1 MFVRGILMYPL
12 SSANPDV
19 VRHSPQI
26 VNVSRGDRWCLYHRL
41 QELMIPCWCL
51 QDGTLQV
58 EVQDGLNA
66 LLLWSVVRQFSASR
80 TELVEWLNQ
89 CWNTPL

>member
-1 MFVRGILMYPL
+1 MYPL
-12 SSANPDV
+12 SSASRDV
-19 VRHSPQI
+19 ARYTTQV
-26 VNVSRGDRWCLYHRL
+26 VNVSRSDRWHLYHRL

-58 EVQDGLNA
+58 AIGDGVNA

-80 TELVEWLNQ
+80 TELVNWLDQ
-89 CWNTPL
+89 CWDIPL

>member
-1 MFVRGILMYPL
+1 MYPL

-19 VRHSPQI
+19 APYTTQV
-26 VNVSRGDRWCLYHRL
+26 VNVSRSDRWPLYHRL

-51 QDGTLQV
+51 QDGTLHV
-58 EVQDGLNA
+58 EICDGANA

-80 TELVEWLNQ
+80 KDLVEWLHQ
-89 CWNTPL
+89 CWDIRL